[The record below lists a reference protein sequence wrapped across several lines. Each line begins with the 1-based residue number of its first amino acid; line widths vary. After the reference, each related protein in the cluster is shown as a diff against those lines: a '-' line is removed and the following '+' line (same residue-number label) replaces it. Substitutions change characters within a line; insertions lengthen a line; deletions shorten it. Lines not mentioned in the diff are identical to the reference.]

1 LNDTITPAEGS
12 PEHVITGI
20 TSSIGQSSETIVV
33 SKFLP
38 GTVVFDN
45 VQIDLNAAAGG
56 ESLVLM
62 HNQIVSLRTKAVSVQ
77 SDDVIEYVRANAAVQ
92 AISDDLTTVQ
102 LGVFMVDNQAIV
114 YPFNTPTAQTP
125 FPA

>member
-1 LNDTITPAEGS
+1 M
-12 PEHVITGI
+12 
-20 TSSIGQSSETIVV
+20 V